1 MKTARLA
8 LAFLAC
14 ISAAGCATTRSLEG
28 ETGDPVADAR
38 QAFNYGDE
46 RLVAF
51 STIVNVIPGVS
62 GDRLYISKVT
72 AKFGLRY
79 LNGTNS
85 DSEAYGAAYNRT
97 LLTLKGCQLDDPMA
111 RCKR

>member
-1 MKTARLA
+1 MKSMKLA
-8 LAFLAC
+8 LIALAC
-14 ISAAGCATTRSLEG
+14 LTLAGCATSRSLEG
-28 ETGDPVADAR
+28 ESGDPIVDAR

-51 STIVNVIPGVS
+51 SSIVTVIPGVS
-62 GDRLYISKVT
+62 GDQVYIAKVT
-72 AKFGLRY
+72 AKFGLRF

-85 DSEAYGAAYNRT
+85 DSETYGATYNRT
-97 LLTLKGCQLDDPMA
+97 ILTLKGCQLDDPMA